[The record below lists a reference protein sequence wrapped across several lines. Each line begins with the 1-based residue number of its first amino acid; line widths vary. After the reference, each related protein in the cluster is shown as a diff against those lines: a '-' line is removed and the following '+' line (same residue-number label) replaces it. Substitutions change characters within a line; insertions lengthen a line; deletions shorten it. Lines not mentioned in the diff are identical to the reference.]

1 MASRDASPSL
11 VNLPDG
17 SSSKIGIVV
26 SEWNADITNALLNG
40 TKETLL
46 KAGVLEDNIEVLYV
60 PGSFELPWGARQI
73 MKPGKK
79 DAVICL
85 GCIIQGETKH
95 DEYIAAAVA
104 SGIMQLGLMS
114 GIPVIFG
121 VLTTNTEEQAKDR
134 AGGKHGNKGSEAA
147 VAALQMAI
155 VRTGD
160 TTTKKRIGY

>member
-17 SSSKIGIVV
+17 SSFKIGIVV
-26 SEWNADITNALLNG
+26 SAWNSDITNALLEG
-40 TKETLL
+40 AKETLL
-46 KAGVLEDNIEVLYV
+46 EAGVQDGNIEVLYV

-95 DEYIAAAVA
+95 DEYIASAVA

-134 AGGKHGNKGSEAA
+134 AGGKHGNKGAEAA
-147 VAALQMAI
+147 QAALQMAV
-155 VRTGD
+155 VRSGD

>member
-11 VNLPDG
+11 INLPDG
-17 SSSKIGIVV
+17 SSFKIGIVV
-26 SEWNADITNALLNG
+26 SEWNADITNALLEG
-40 TKETLL
+40 AKETLL
-46 KAGVLEDNIEVLYV
+46 KAGVQEDHIEVLYV

-95 DEYIAAAVA
+95 DEYIASAVA

-121 VLTTNTEEQAKDR
+121 VLTTNTQEQAKER
-134 AGGKHGNKGSEAA
+134 AGGTHGNKGAEAA

>member
-17 SSSKIGIVV
+17 TSFKIGIVV
-26 SEWNADITNALLNG
+26 SEWNADITNALLSG
-40 TKETLL
+40 AKETLL
-46 KAGVLEDNIEVLYV
+46 KAGVSEDHIEVLYV

-121 VLTTNTEEQAKDR
+121 VLTTNTEEQAKER

>member
-17 SSSKIGIVV
+17 SSFKIGIVV
-26 SEWNADITNALLNG
+26 SEWNADITNALLSG
-40 TKETLL
+40 AKETLL
-46 KAGVLEDNIEVLYV
+46 KAGVSEDHIEVLYV

>member
-11 VNLPDG
+11 TNLPDG
-17 SSSKIGIVV
+17 SSYKIGIVV
-26 SEWNADITNALLNG
+26 SQWNADITDALLAG
-40 TKETLL
+40 AKETLL
-46 KAGVLEDNIEVLYV
+46 RSGVLPENIEILYV
-60 PGSFELPWGARQI
+60 PGAFELPWGARQI
-73 MKPGKK
+73 MKPGKR

-95 DEYIAAAVA
+95 DEYIANAVA

-121 VLTTNTEEQAKDR
+121 VLTTNTDEQAKDR
-134 AGGKHGNKGSEAA
+134 AGGKHGNKGAEAA
-147 VAALQMAI
+147 LAALQMAV
-155 VRTGD
+155 VRSGD

>member
-17 SSSKIGIVV
+17 SSFKIGIVV
-26 SEWNADITNALLNG
+26 SEWNGDITNALLEG
-40 TKETLL
+40 AKDTLL
-46 KAGVLEDNIEVLYV
+46 KSGVLPENIEVLYV

>member
-1 MASRDASPSL
+1 
-11 VNLPDG
+11 
-17 SSSKIGIVV
+17 
-26 SEWNADITNALLNG
+26 
-40 TKETLL
+40 
-46 KAGVLEDNIEVLYV
+46 
-60 PGSFELPWGARQI
+60 

-95 DEYIAAAVA
+95 DEYIASAVA

-134 AGGKHGNKGSEAA
+134 SGGKHGNKGAEAA

-160 TTTKKRIGY
+160 TATKKRIGY

>member
-17 SSSKIGIVV
+17 SSLKIGIVV
-26 SEWNADITNALLNG
+26 SQWNADITTALLNG
-40 TKETLL
+40 AKDTL
-46 KAGVLEDNIEVLYV
+46 KQAGVLDTNIEILYV
-60 PGSFELPWGARQI
+60 PGSFELPWGARQL
-73 MKPGKK
+73 MKPGKR

-85 GCIIQGETKH
+85 GCLIQGETKH
-95 DEYIAAAVA
+95 DEYIASAVA

-114 GIPVIFG
+114 GVPVIFG

-147 VAALQMAI
+147 AAALQMASI
-155 VRTGD
+155 KSGD
-160 TTTKKRIGY
+160 PNTKKPIGY

>member
-17 SSSKIGIVV
+17 SSLKIGIVV
-26 SEWNADITNALLNG
+26 SQWNADITSALLNG
-40 TKETLL
+40 AKDTL
-46 KAGVLEDNIEVLYV
+46 KQAGVLEDNIEILYV
-60 PGSFELPWGARQI
+60 PGSFELPWGARQL
-73 MKPGKK
+73 MKPGKR

-85 GCIIQGETKH
+85 GCLIQGETKH
-95 DEYIAAAVA
+95 DEYIASAVA

-114 GIPVIFG
+114 GVPVIFG

-147 VAALQMAI
+147 AAALQMA
-155 VRTGD
+155 TLKSGD
-160 TTTKKRIGY
+160 PNTKKPIGY

>member
-17 SSSKIGIVV
+17 SSFKIGIVV
-26 SEWNADITNALLNG
+26 SAWNSDITNALLEG
-40 TKETLL
+40 AKETLL
-46 KAGVLEDNIEVLYV
+46 KAGVQDNNIEVLYV

-73 MKPGKK
+73 TKPGKK

-95 DEYIAAAVA
+95 DEYIASAVA

-121 VLTTNTEEQAKDR
+121 VLTTNTEEQATDR

-147 VAALQMAI
+147 LAALQMAI